1 MALTEAI
8 TLTVCTD
15 QNVDALGDTAIVAL
29 TEAST
34 LTVCTHQNVDTLG
47 DHYSAYETFS
57 GRHLSFSN
65 CIIFVCLDG
74 LPVSMCINHMPT
86 MLLAAN
92 IGYWDQRHSKVPCG
106 YCGYNPGY
114 YSVLTKGSG
123 RPLWNPGTNLP
134 LGRLTQ
140 KDHLMLPGAG
150 CQGRNE
156 KFLFIGYKVS
166 VLQGEEVGQTN
177 GRDGH
182 TKIWIYLLPL
192 KRHYG
197 G

>member
-1 MALTEAI
+1 
-8 TLTVCTD
+8 
-15 QNVDALGDTAIVAL
+15 
-29 TEAST
+29 
-34 LTVCTHQNVDTLG
+34 
-47 DHYSAYETFS
+47 
-57 GRHLSFSN
+57 
-65 CIIFVCLDG
+65 
-74 LPVSMCINHMPT
+74 MPT

-92 IGYWDQRHSKVPCG
+92 IGYWDQRHSELPCG

-123 RPLWNPGTNLP
+123 RPLWHPGTNLP

-177 GRDGH
+177 GRSGH
-182 TKIWIYLLPL
+182 TKIWVYLLPL